1 MEQQHRRILVVSQH
15 YWPENF
21 RITDICRGF
30 VESGVEV
37 DVLCGLPNY
46 PKGEWFEGYR
56 YMGPR
61 RQQHEGV
68 QIFRAGEVPRRGNTA
83 ARIFLNYVSWPL
95 CALFSLPRLH
105 GRHYDAVFCYETSP
119 VLMMVPAIVYA
130 KLHRVPLCTYVLD
143 LWPENLYSVLPV
155 KNRAL
160 RAVAAGVSHWLYRRS
175 DALVGM
181 SDALGEKLRAIAPRR
196 TVAVV
201 PQYCEDLYARDVH
214 DEALA
219 ARFAGRFC
227 VVFAGNISPAQN
239 LPLLVECARR
249 LKAADRRDVHFVIV
263 GDGMSRDALEQEI
276 AAADVADWFTFEGQ
290 HPVTDIPAYH
300 TMADALFAALNASED
315 VGLTVPAKI
324 TSYLA
329 AGRPCLVS
337 VSGEAARVM
346 DEAAAGL
353 TSPAG
358 DVHGLYENLLALADM
373 PPERR
378 AALGRAGRAYYE
390 THFRREPLLRQLEDF
405 VLSGKKM

>member
-95 CALFSLPRLH
+95 CALFSLSRLH

-160 RAVAAGVSHWLYRRS
+160 RAVAA
-175 DALVGM
+175 A
-181 SDALGEKLRAIAPRR
+181 
-196 TVAVV
+196 
-201 PQYCEDLYARDVH
+201 
-214 DEALA
+214 
-219 ARFAGRFC
+219 
-227 VVFAGNISPAQN
+227 
-239 LPLLVECARR
+239 
-249 LKAADRRDVHFVIV
+249 
-263 GDGMSRDALEQEI
+263 SRI
-276 AAADVADWFTFEGQ
+276 GCTAAA
-290 HPVTDIPAYH
+290 
-300 TMADALFAALNASED
+300 
-315 VGLTVPAKI
+315 
-324 TSYLA
+324 
-329 AGRPCLVS
+329 
-337 VSGEAARVM
+337 
-346 DEAAAGL
+346 
-353 TSPAG
+353 
-358 DVHGLYENLLALADM
+358 M
-373 PPERR
+373 PFW
-378 AALGRAGRAYYE
+378 A
-390 THFRREPLLRQLEDF
+390 
-405 VLSGKKM
+405 